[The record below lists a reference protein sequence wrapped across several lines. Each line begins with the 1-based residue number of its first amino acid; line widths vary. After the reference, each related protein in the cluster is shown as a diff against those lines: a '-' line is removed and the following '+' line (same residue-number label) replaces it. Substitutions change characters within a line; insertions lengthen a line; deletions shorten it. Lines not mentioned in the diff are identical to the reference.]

1 MNLTKR
7 YAALDIFRLIAAF
20 LIIGIHTSPLLSINE
35 TADFIFTHIIARV
48 AVPFFLMVTGYFLYL
63 SIEKGNELYIKS
75 TIKKLMGIYVFAI
88 FLYLPLNIY
97 GNYFKQKYLFW
108 QIVKDLVLDGTFYH
122 LWYLPATIIG
132 ILLLVSLL
140 RKFPVPHVL
149 IITLGLYIVGL
160 GGDSYYGI
168 VTKFSAAHTI
178 YKNLFKIMGYTR
190 NGLFFA
196 PVYLTLGAL
205 IAYSK
210 YKIKTKIAVIGL
222 IISSGLLVKE
232 GLLLHS
238 LNVQRH
244 DSMYIMLLPCMYFL
258 FLLLLQYN
266 RDNIKELRILSL
278 VIYMI
283 HPWVIVIVRLLA
295 KIMHLQKIFI
305 YNNLIHF
312 FLVSILT
319 LLIGF
324 LVTYIRV
331 RLIPK
336 NPTSDS
342 RAWVEVDFNA
352 LIQNAFALKKCLPK
366 KCELMAVVKA
376 DAYGH
381 GDVETAKVLN
391 KAEFHAFAVAT
402 LAEGIRLRKNGIK
415 GEILILGY
423 TNPTEV
429 NYITKYQLT
438 QTVLNYD
445 YGRALNKSPKQVKV
459 HIKIDTGMHRLG
471 EDYNSYDNLE
481 HLYEFK
487 NLKIEGIF
495 THLCTSDSLKDVD
508 IAFSR
513 LQIER
518 FYEAIHYLQ
527 AKGYDTGKLHIQS
540 SYGILNYPDL
550 ECDYARAGIALYGVF
565 SDRNKTRLTVD
576 LKPVLSLKARVSI
589 IKHIEAYESV
599 SYGRLFTAKHNMKIA
614 TVTIGYADGVP
625 RNLFEANAYVLLH
638 SQKAP
643 IIGRICMD
651 QFVID
656 VTGIKNVKPDDIV
669 TIIGK
674 DGKEQIY
681 CEDFAA
687 QCGTISNEI
696 LSRLGSRLGYIFKH

>member
-20 LIIGIHTSPLLSINE
+20 LIIGIHTSPLLSMNE
-35 TADFIFTHIIARV
+35 TADFILTHIIARV
-48 AVPFFLMVTGYFLYL
+48 AVPFFFMVTGYFLYV
-63 SIEKGNELYIKS
+63 SIEKGNELCIKS
-75 TIKKLMGIYVFAI
+75 TIKKLMGIYVFAM

-97 GNYFKQKYLFW
+97 GSYFKQKNLPW
-108 QIVKDLVLDGTFYH
+108 QILKDLFLDGTFYH

-132 ILLLVSLL
+132 ILLLVFLL

-168 VTKFSAAHTI
+168 VTKFNVARTI
-178 YKNLFKIMGYTR
+178 YNYLFKIMGYTR

-196 PVYLTLGAL
+196 PVYLTLGAF

-210 YKIKTKIAVIGL
+210 YKMKTKIAMIGL
-222 IISSGLLVKE
+222 MISCGLLITE
-232 GLLLHS
+232 GILLHN

-258 FLLLLQYN
+258 FYLLLQYS
-266 RDNIKELRILSL
+266 RDNIKELRFLSL

-283 HPWVIVIVRLLA
+283 HPWVIVIVRLAA
-295 KIMHLQKIFI
+295 KIMHLQKLLI

-312 FLVSILT
+312 ISVSILT
-319 LLIGF
+319 LLMGF
-324 LVTYIRV
+324 LVTYIWT
-331 RLIPK
+331 RLGQK
-336 NPTSDS
+336 NPTSDN
-342 RAWVEVDFNA
+342 RAWAEIDLNA
-352 LIQNAFALKKCLPK
+352 LVQNAFAIKKCLPK

-381 GDVETAKVLN
+381 GDVETAKALN
-391 KAEFHAFAVAT
+391 KAGFHAFAVAT
-402 LAEGIRLRKNGIK
+402 LAEGIRLRRNGVK

-423 TNPTEV
+423 TNPAEV
-429 NYITKYQLT
+429 NYLTKYQLT

-445 YGRALNKSPKQVKV
+445 YGKALNESPKQVKV

-471 EDYNSYDNLE
+471 EDYNQYDKLE
-481 HLYEFK
+481 HLYKFK
-487 NLKIEGIF
+487 NLKIEGIY
-495 THLCTSDSLKDVD
+495 THLCTCDSLKDID
-508 IAFSR
+508 NAFSR

-518 FYEAIHYLQ
+518 FYETIHYLQ
-527 AKGYDTGKLHIQS
+527 SKGYDTGKLHIQS
-540 SYGILNYPDL
+540 SYGILNYPEL
-550 ECDYARAGIALYGVF
+550 QCDYARVGIALYGVF

-576 LKPVLSLKARVSI
+576 LEPVLSLKARVSI
-589 IKHIEAYESV
+589 IKNIEAFESV

-625 RNLFEANAYVLLH
+625 RNLYEADAYVLLH

-651 QFVID
+651 QLVID
-656 VTGIKNVKPDDIV
+656 VTGIKDVKPDDIV

-696 LSRLGSRLGYIFKH
+696 LSRMGSRLGYIFK